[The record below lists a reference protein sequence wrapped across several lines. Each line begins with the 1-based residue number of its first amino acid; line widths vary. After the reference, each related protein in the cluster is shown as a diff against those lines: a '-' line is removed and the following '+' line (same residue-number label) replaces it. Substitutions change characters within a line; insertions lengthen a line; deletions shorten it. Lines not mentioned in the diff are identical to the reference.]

1 MPDLKPHQ
9 VSGADWL
16 AKKKHALLADEMRV
30 GKTLTALEAARH
42 TGAERIVVVCPAVA
56 RFNWARSIDE
66 HLCIE
71 PQIALRRTDR
81 VQRDIVVTSYDL
93 AAAMAA
99 EFWDLAIL
107 DEAHFLRRC
116 EAGRTQTL
124 LGKGGLV
131 HHAERTWLLSG
142 TPAVNHYGELWQM
155 LRVFGLYPH
164 SYETFVREFC
174 EGYYGAYGF
183 QITGSKNHEKLHELM
198 AGFMLRRKFAD
209 IAPELPPIELSDY
222 TIELPRE
229 ASGLD
234 SPELRAALASREPMA
249 AIEAL
254 APALASLRRLI
265 GLAKVPQ
272 VIEMVRDEVDGN
284 TDKIVLF
291 TYHRDVLDGLK
302 RGLAGLSPVSIAGGD
317 SPTSKDAAERR
328 FREDP
333 SCRLFIGQIIA
344 AGTNIDLSA
353 ASQALVVESSWVPG
367 ENAQALMR
375 LQNMN
380 QTRKV
385 TARFIGM
392 ADSVDQ
398 QVQRVIRRKTRDL
411 SNLFG

>member
-1 MPDLKPHQ
+1 MKLKPHQ
-9 VSGADWL
+9 ISGAAWL
-16 AKKKHALLADEMRV
+16 ARRRHALLADEMRV
-30 GKTLTALEAARH
+30 GKTLTALEAAKH
-42 TGAERIVVVCPAVA
+42 TNAKHILVVCPAVA
-56 RFNWARSIDE
+56 RFNWARNIED
-66 HLCIE
+66 HLGIK
-71 PQIALRRTDR
+71 PQIALCRTDCAK
-81 VQRDIVVTSYDL
+81 QNIVVTSYDL
-93 AAAMAA
+93 AAQMAT
-99 EFWDLAIL
+99 EFWDLVIL
-107 DEAHFLRRC
+107 DEVHYLRRC
-116 EAGRTQTL
+116 EAGRTKTL

-131 HHAERTWLLSG
+131 HRAARTWLLSG

-164 SYETFVREFC
+164 GYETFVREFC

-183 QITGSKNHEKLHELM
+183 QITGSKNHEKLREIM

-229 ASGLD
+229 ANGLD

-272 VIEMVRDEVDGN
+272 VIDMVRDEVDGN

-302 RGLAGLSPVSIAGGD
+302 RGLAGLNPVSIAGGD
-317 SPTSKDAAERR
+317 SPTNKDAAERR

-392 ADSVDQ
+392 VDSVDQ

>member
-1 MPDLKPHQ
+1 
-9 VSGADWL
+9 
-16 AKKKHALLADEMRV
+16 MRV
-30 GKTLTALEAARH
+30 GKTLTALEAARQV
-42 TGAERIVVVCPAVA
+42 GAENVLVVCPAVA
-56 RFNWARSIDE
+56 RFNWARNIE
-66 HLCIE
+66 GHLGVK
-71 PQIALRRTDR
+71 PQIALRRGDCAR
-81 VQRDIVVTSYDL
+81 RNVVVTSYDL
-93 AAAMAA
+93 AATMAT
-99 EFWDLAIL
+99 EFWDLVIL
-107 DEAHFLRRC
+107 DETHYLRRC
-116 EAGRTQTL
+116 EAGRTKTI
-124 LGKGGLV
+124 LGRGGLV
-131 HHAERTWLLSG
+131 HRTARAWLLSG

-164 SYETFVREFC
+164 GYETFVREFC

-183 QITGSKNHEKLHELM
+183 QITGSKNHEKLREIM
-198 AGFMLRRKFAD
+198 ADFMLRRKFAE

-229 ASGLD
+229 AGNLD

-272 VIEMVRDEVDGN
+272 VIEMVRDEADGN

-302 RGLAGLSPVSIAGGD
+302 RGLAGLNPVSIAGGD
-317 SPTSKDAAERR
+317 SPTNKDAAERR

-333 SCRLFIGQIIA
+333 DCRLFVGQIIA

-353 ASQALVVESSWVPG
+353 ASQALMVESSWVPG

-385 TARFIGM
+385 AARFIGM